1 MKQEGLWSVLGGW
14 AGFPLEKQG
23 GQPGR
28 GATQAKAERRGKEI
42 TREAAEGLAWC
53 CSGCAASSTRVTAMD
68 FLSQT
73 MGGKI
78 RDMEGSG
85 QERFLMPVVV

>member
-1 MKQEGLWSVLGGW
+1 MKQEGLWPVLGGW

-53 CSGCAASSTRVTAMD
+53 CSGCAASSARVTAMD

-73 MGGKI
+73 MGGK
-78 RDMEGSG
+78 RRHMEGSG